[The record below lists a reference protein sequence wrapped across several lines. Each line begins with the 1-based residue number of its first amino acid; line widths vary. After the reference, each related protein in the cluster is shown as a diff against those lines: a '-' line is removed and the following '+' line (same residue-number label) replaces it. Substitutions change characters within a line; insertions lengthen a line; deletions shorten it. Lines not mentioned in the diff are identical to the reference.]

1 MQLLSRQIDLPSKSF
16 RIHYML
22 IYADLLSFKSL
33 YPHNQRIPF
42 SYEGLYEISPDIYHI
57 QAF

>member
-22 IYADLLSFKSL
+22 IDVDLLSNKVALPLQST
-33 YPHNQRIPF
+33 HTF